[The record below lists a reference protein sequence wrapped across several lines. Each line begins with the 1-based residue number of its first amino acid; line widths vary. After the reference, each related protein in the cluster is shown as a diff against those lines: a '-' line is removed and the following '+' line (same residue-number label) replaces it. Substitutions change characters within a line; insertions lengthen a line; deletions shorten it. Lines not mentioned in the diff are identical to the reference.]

1 MMTDCRF
8 ALCQGHFV
16 VGATLLDAELQRRI
30 ERALIAAEDTQ
41 LDFTAAHTHKTT
53 QH

>member
-1 MMTDCRF
+1 MMTDYRF
-8 ALCQGHFV
+8 ALCQDHFV
-16 VGATLLDAELQRRI
+16 VGAMLLDAELQRRL
-30 ERALIAAEDTQ
+30 ECALTAAKDTQ